1 MRYILYNTEHNT
13 VFLFV
18 IFNAMID
25 GLPQTTLLSESG
37 YETETNSSDDVT
49 DSRLSNLVKVEVFF
63 EEFNFEFIKERVA
76 YTV

>member
-1 MRYILYNTEHNT
+1 
-13 VFLFV
+13 
-18 IFNAMID
+18 MID
-25 GLPQTTLLSESG
+25 ELPQTTLLSESG